1 MKYKN
6 QKLTHY
12 VKAAGCA
19 AKLSPGGL
27 KTILNF
33 MQKSP
38 ALLSGI
44 GNNEDASVYQLN
56 ENLALVQTLDFITPI
71 VDSAYHFGAIAAA
84 NSLSDVFA
92 MGAEVINALNIVG
105 FDKCNHDLEILKEL
119 LEGANDK
126 VKECG
131 ALIVGG
137 HTIESSELFFG
148 LSATGLVNPQEFIA
162 NNTAKI
168 GDFIVLTKPL
178 GVGILSTALK
188 GGFLQEGH
196 LNLMLESMQTLNL
209 KASKIAKKFKANAM
223 SDVTGFGLLGHLS
236 EMLNDFISIEIF
248 KDEVPILDG
257 VEEYLERGLIPG
269 GAYRNFE
276 FVKAFCPKIKDENL
290 ILCDPQTSGGLL
302 MALSENEVKDCL
314 KALHDE
320 GIKAKIIGQ
329 CISKQEINLILS

>member
-188 GGFLQEGH
+188 GGLLQERH

-236 EMLNDFISIEIF
+236 EMLNGFISIEIF

-257 VEEYLERGLIPG
+257 VEEYLESGLIPG

-302 MALSENEVKDCL
+302 MALSEDKIKDCL